1 MLGEQKGSVIRD
13 EMLRFRP
20 ERLGRWEGGGG
31 RWAMALFIVR
41 MCVDK

>member
-20 ERLGRWEGGGG
+20 ERAGRGCGGGG
-31 RWAMALFIVR
+31 ARALFIVR
-41 MCVDK
+41 TCVDK

>member
-20 ERLGRWEGGGG
+20 ERAGRGGAVGGG
-31 RWAMALFIVR
+31 AMALFIVR
-41 MCVDK
+41 TCVDK

>member
-20 ERLGRWEGGGG
+20 ERDGWKGWGDG
-31 RWAMALFIVR
+31 AMALFIVR
-41 MCVDK
+41 TCVDK

>member
-20 ERLGRWEGGGG
+20 ERVAVGG
-31 RWAMALFIVR
+31 RSDGIVH
-41 MCVDK
+41 CEDVC

>member
-20 ERLGRWEGGGG
+20 ERTFGRGRRGRWSDG
-31 RWAMALFIVR
+31 IVH
-41 MCVDK
+41 CEDVC